1 MPTDPETSELPTAH
15 QIKPRLPLLKHDDLT
30 PLVEHRVEHD
40 ITYPAAEYIDV
51 LETYSSHLA
60 LDPDTRRSLL
70 GEIAA
75 CIDTSFDGSIV
86 KRYLYTLSLA
96 KRSG

>member
-1 MPTDPETSELPTAH
+1 M
-15 QIKPRLPLLKHDDLT
+15 HDTLT
-30 PLVEHRVEHD
+30 PMVEHRLELD
-40 ITYPAAEYIDV
+40 ITYSAASYVDV

-60 LDPDTRRSLL
+60 LNPDTRRNLL

-75 CIDTSFDGSIV
+75 CIDNNYGGSIV